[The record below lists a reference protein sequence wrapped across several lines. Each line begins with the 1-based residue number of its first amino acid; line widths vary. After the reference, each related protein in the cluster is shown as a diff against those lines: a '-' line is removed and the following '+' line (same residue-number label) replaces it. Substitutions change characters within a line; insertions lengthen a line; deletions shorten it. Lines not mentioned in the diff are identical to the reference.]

1 VGFGAK
7 AQFDKL
13 CRGKEVTRSERTL
26 ELFELEGSV
35 HFDDLALVKA

>member
-1 VGFGAK
+1 MGFGAK

-13 CRGKEVTRSERTL
+13 CRGKEVTRSQGKL

-35 HFDDLALVKA
+35 NFDDLAFAKA